1 MRFDDYLRRIGQ
13 PAPCDASLDTLRRLH
28 LGHRE
33 SILFENLTIQAGGAI
48 STEVADIERKFLDEG
63 CGGYCFE
70 HNTLFA
76 AALQD
81 AGFTTTTLLG
91 RVRRGPPDRWCRTHM
106 VLRVAGLT
114 DGGRVLSADVG
125 RILSDPADHVY
136 LADVGFGGIGLLEPM
151 PLVDGA
157 TAEQGGLAYRLRRE
171 DHLWVLSM
179 RDADGV
185 DGDMYEFS
193 EDPQTPGDVA
203 VANHFTATHP
213 GSIFRQTLTIQRAAR
228 SERTI
233 LRTDVLTR
241 YRDGHMTEEP
251 VARER
256 LRDVAR
262 DVFGVELPDGPL
274 VADATPGVRFPSLG
288 RTSAGQPAGA
298 DRARP
303 AY

>member
-1 MRFDDYLRRIGQ
+1 MRFADYLRRIGQ
-13 PAPCDASLDTLRRLH
+13 PPPCGATLETLRSLH
-28 LGHRE
+28 LAHRE
-33 SILFENLTIQAGGAI
+33 SILFENVTIQAGGAI
-48 STEVADIERKFLDEG
+48 STEVVDIERKFLDEG
-63 CGGYCFE
+63 RGGYCFE

-76 AALQD
+76 AALHD

-91 RVRRGPPDRWCRTHM
+91 RVRRGPPERWCRTHM
-106 VLRVAGLT
+106 VLRVTNVT
-114 DGGRVLSADVG
+114 DVGRVLS
-125 RILSDPADHVY
+125 DPPDRDAW

-151 PLVDGA
+151 PLRDGA
-157 TAEQGGLAYRLRRE
+157 TVEQGGLAYCLRRE

-185 DGDMYEFS
+185 EGDMYEFS

-203 VANHFTATHP
+203 VANHFTSTHP
-213 GSIFRQTLTIQRAAR
+213 ASIFRLTLTIQRAAR

-262 DVFGVELPDGPL
+262 EVFGVELPGSPL
-274 VADATPGVRFPSLG
+274 VADSTPGVRFPSLQ
-288 RTSAGQPAGA
+288 RTSVSQSEI
-298 DRARP
+298 
-303 AY
+303 